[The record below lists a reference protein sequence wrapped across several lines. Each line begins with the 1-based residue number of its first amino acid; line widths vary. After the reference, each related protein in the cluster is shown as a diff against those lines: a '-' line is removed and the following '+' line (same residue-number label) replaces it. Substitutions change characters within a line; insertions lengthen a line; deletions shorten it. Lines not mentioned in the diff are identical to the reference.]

1 MTNLDLAQHFSG
13 NVVPGTI
20 CGEPKQR
27 KYTSTTKTR
36 RTTPLVVETNTSDRE
51 GVREVYL
58 SQGFDNNT
66 VDILI
71 ATWRKGTFSNYSL
84 YMSK

>member
-1 MTNLDLAQHFSG
+1 MTNLDLVQHFSG

-27 KYTSTTKTR
+27 KSTSTTKTR